1 MGMHAARRIWRLTAV
16 ALVAVSTSAC
26 SDDSPDDDDPPTGTD
41 ALDTPEGVS
50 DAGSTIVDPEVPA
63 SNVSNEQQAP
73 LDPPGS

>member
-1 MGMHAARRIWRLTAV
+1 MGMHAARRAWRLTAV

-26 SDDSPDDDDPPTGTD
+26 SDDSPDDDPPAGSD

-63 SNVSNEQQAP
+63 SNVSNEQHAP